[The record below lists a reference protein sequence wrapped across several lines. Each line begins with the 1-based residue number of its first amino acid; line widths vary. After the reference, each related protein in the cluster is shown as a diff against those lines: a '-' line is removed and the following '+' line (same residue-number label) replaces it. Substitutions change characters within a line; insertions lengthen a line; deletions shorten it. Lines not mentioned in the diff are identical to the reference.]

1 MILADARLV
10 LDTSV
15 VVKLLQGKE
24 IGSAIE
30 ARYGLTQRSMV
41 PLISVVTVGELRSF
55 SRSLGWGRDRRERLN
70 ELVANLVVV
79 DINSDDVLE
88 AYADISTF
96 AKRNGF
102 AIGENDRWIAATAKV
117 LDAIVLTTDRDFAP
131 LHPSLVACEI
141 VDQQTLL
148 KNP

>member
-1 MILADARLV
+1 MLADARLV

-24 IGSAIE
+24 IGSAI
-30 ARYGLTQRSMV
+30 ASRYGLKQRSMV

-96 AKRNGF
+96 TKSNGL
-102 AIGENDRWIAATAKV
+102 AIGDNDRWIAATAKV
-117 LDAIVLTTDRDFAP
+117 LDAVVLTLDKDFAP
-131 LHPSLVACEI
+131 LHPSLVSCEI
-141 VDQQTLL
+141 VDQQALL
-148 KNP
+148 SKS